1 MAGRPTVDP
10 RGPTEPLG
18 VRVHPDVKAEMRSRA
33 AALGMPWQGLVR
45 SILDRWLEGGAGH
58 RAVDIGAGAFR
69 CSRCGVAGAKDLLRA
84 VPCEGAK

>member
-58 RAVDIGAGAFR
+58 KVSEATTGGFK
-69 CSRCGVAGAKDLLRA
+69 CSKCGVTGPKDLLRA
-84 VPCEGAK
+84 VPCGGAK